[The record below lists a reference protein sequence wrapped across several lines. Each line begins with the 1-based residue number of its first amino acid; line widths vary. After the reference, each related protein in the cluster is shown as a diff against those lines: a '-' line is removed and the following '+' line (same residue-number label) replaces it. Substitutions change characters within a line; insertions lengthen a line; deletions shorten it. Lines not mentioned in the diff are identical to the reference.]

1 MASNWKSA
9 YLRYKEVFLNVTE
22 LYKKR
27 ADLRAFLEIVLSIIA
42 VLVFLVFAI
51 KPTALTIISLV
62 QQINEEKKVIS
73 ILDKKLNDLKK
84 ANNIVNQYQPILEII
99 NTAIPSSPNPDLFA
113 KQVEGLAVRNEVD
126 LVGISMKEIV
136 VKGQLKSTI
145 NEDVLIDLPNET
157 KGVSYVLNVR
167 GFYNNINNFI
177 TNMGRMRVISII
189 DNVSI
194 SSSTTN
200 EGKTLIAVISGRIPY
215 LYENR

>member
-167 GFYNNINNFI
+167 GSYNNINNFI
-177 TNMGRMRVISII
+177 TNMGRMRVISVI